1 MDGDTLT
8 ENPLT
13 PDRKQVM
20 MRTGK
25 PYKDAQPII
34 GEWTYKHYTGGP
46 ALMRYSR
53 AGVVQLSVPFQTLT
67 GTYRTNQG
75 TLTITLGDQ
84 KTVSYKFK
92 RDRDF
97 LVLADGEG
105 KESKFLRFKY

>member
-20 MRTGK
+20 KRTGK
-25 PYKDAQPII
+25 PYKDAHPII

-53 AGVVQLSVPFQTLT
+53 AGVVQLSVPFQSLT
-67 GTYRTNQG
+67 GAYRTNHG
-75 TLTITLGDQ
+75 TLTITLRDHQ
-84 KTVSYKFK
+84 PTSYKFK
-92 RDRDF
+92 RERNF
-97 LVLADGEG
+97 LILTDGEG
-105 KESKFLRFKY
+105 KDSKFLRFEY